1 MLFSLQGV
9 LRMKISL
16 TKINDPTM
24 KFLQERHI
32 SYVKKQFERPVSMR
46 NPISPKT
53 NMFKDFLV
61 LIGVL
66 PIKKPSIK

>member
-1 MLFSLQGV
+1 MLFYLQGV

-16 TKINDPTM
+16 TKINDPNM

-32 SYVKKQFERPVSMR
+32 SYVKRQFEKPVSMR

-53 NMFKDFLV
+53 SIFKDFLV

>member
-32 SYVKKQFERPVSMR
+32 SYVKRQFEKPVSMR
-46 NPISPKT
+46 NPILPQTS
-53 NMFKDFLV
+53 MFKDLLV

>member
-16 TKINDPTM
+16 KINDSTM

-32 SYVKKQFERPVSMR
+32 SYVKRQFEKPVSMR
-46 NPISPKT
+46 NPILPQTS
-53 NMFKDFLV
+53 MFKDLLV

>member
-16 TKINDPTM
+16 TKINDSTM

-32 SYVKKQFERPVSMR
+32 SYVKRQIEKPVSMR
-46 NPISPKT
+46 NPILPQTS
-53 NMFKDFLV
+53 MFKDLLV